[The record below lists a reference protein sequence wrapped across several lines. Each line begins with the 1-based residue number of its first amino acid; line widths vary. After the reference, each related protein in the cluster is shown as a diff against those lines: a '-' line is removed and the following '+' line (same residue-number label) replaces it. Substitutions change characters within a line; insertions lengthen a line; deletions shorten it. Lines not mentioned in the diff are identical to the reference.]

1 MTQTFQVGD
10 IVFVNPPSEE
20 DKLFRSYEG
29 FTDNLDD
36 FVGHH
41 AVIISVAQVEET
53 VVRLVRCDTDYVFK
67 MDDASTTVRLAHV
80 NTRTSHLTL
89 IRPSVLRICPI
100 TDIRLTA
107 VGINAIPMAGSM
119 ISEGFSFLDGD
130 YRSSIFDRYPSTIV
144 DGALVDEVYLHED
157 GVGLLCYNVDAEE
170 YDVNDYVFLIIP
182 THHVDNT
189 QTGVSLFTTF

>member
-36 FVGHH
+36 FVGHY
-41 AVIISVAQVEET
+41 AVIKSVAQVEET
-53 VVRLVRCDTDYVFK
+53 VVRLVLCNANYVFK
-67 MDDASTTVRLAHV
+67 MDDASITVRLDHV
-80 NTRTSHLTL
+80 TTRTSHLTL
-89 IRPSVLRICPI
+89 VRPSVLRICPI

-107 VGINAIPMAGSM
+107 VGIKTIPTAGSM

-130 YRSSIFDRYPSTIV
+130 YRSTIFDRYPNTIV
-144 DGALVDEVYLHED
+144 DGALVDEAYLHKD
-157 GVGLLCYNVDAEE
+157 GIGLLCYNTDAEE
-170 YDVNDYVFLIIP
+170 YNANEYVTLIIP
-182 THHVDNT
+182 TEHVDNT
-189 QTGVSLFTTF
+189 QTGTSLFTTF

>member
-20 DKLFRSYEG
+20 DRLFRSYEG

-53 VVRLVRCDTDYVFK
+53 VVRLVPCDADYVFK
-67 MDDASTTVRLAHV
+67 MEDIPTVFRQTHAA
-80 NTRTSHLTL
+80 TRTSHLTL
-89 IRPSVLRICPI
+89 VRPSMLRICPI
-100 TDIRLTA
+100 TDAKLTA
-107 VGINAIPMAGSM
+107 VGIKTIPMAGSM
-119 ISEGFSFLDGD
+119 ISEGFSFLDGE
-130 YRSSIFDRYPSTIV
+130 YHNTIFYGYPNTIL
-144 DGALVDEVYLHED
+144 DGALVDEVYLHKD
-157 GVGLLCYNVDAEE
+157 GVGLLCCNIDAYEYNVNE
-170 YDVNDYVFLIIP
+170 YVTLIIP
-182 THHVDNT
+182 TEHVNNT